1 MNAVLD
7 TTRERVTQY
16 VLDQLELATPAQRE
30 RLIRLIIARL
40 SRQVIDGMAILTLY
54 SESNNS
60 TEESEAQQ

>member
-1 MNAVLD
+1 MID

-16 VLDQLELATPAQRE
+16 VLDQLEQASPPQRE

-54 SESNNS
+54 SESNN
-60 TEESEAQQ
+60 TTQESE

>member
-1 MNAVLD
+1 MID

-16 VLDQLELATPAQRE
+16 VLDQLEQATPPQRE

-54 SESNNS
+54 SESSNN
-60 TEESEAQQ
+60 TTQEQDE